1 MLNCT
6 VCNKRIPAYS
16 KADMCSARCRQK
28 KSRDK
33 RMAVQRAYSMGFQ
46 VDAWNKMLSEKTI
59 TTTEA
64 RELLDAVWDRLSD
77 FYQAIKAAE
86 EVAQAKADAKAR

>member
-6 VCNKRIPAYS
+6 VCNKRLPAYF
-16 KADMCSARCRQK
+16 KGDMCSARCRQK

-33 RMAVQRAYSMGFQ
+33 RMAVQRAYAMGFQ
-46 VDAWNKMLSEKTI
+46 IDAWNKMLSEKTI
-59 TTTEA
+59 DTTTG
-64 RELLDAVWDRLSD
+64 RELLDAVWERLSD

-86 EVAQAKADAKAR
+86 ELEQAKAEAKAK